1 MSLSLISTSP
11 VFLDASSISGDG
23 ERIVHFTDNI
33 IELSN
38 IIARTLELFV
48 DGRFSNESDNYKC
61 IAWDEA
67 ASVIAFLQKYQCQHW
82 VHIAL
87 ATLHRAFW
95 IHDFGSYALFMAACV
110 ADDAD
115 TVALLLN
122 SDRMFGTFDHD
133 VCSSSPTS
141 DVATGFDVRG
151 FSFEAWRLIPLPYLY
166 AITKSATIVKEVDQK
181 GKRGDIFLKL
191 LKNAQTA

>member
-1 MSLSLISTSP
+1 VSLSLISTSP

-23 ERIVHFTDNI
+23 ERTVHFTDNI
-33 IELSN
+33 IEPSN
-38 IIARTLELFV
+38 IIVRILELFV
-48 DGRFSNESDNYKC
+48 DGRFLNESDPSKC

-87 ATLHRAFW
+87 ATLHRAFR
-95 IHDFGSYALFMAACV
+95 IHNFGSDVLFMAACV
-110 ADDAD
+110 ADDRE

-122 SDRMFGTFDHD
+122 SDRKFGTLNEFY
-133 VCSSSPTS
+133 SSSPTS
-141 DVATGFDVRG
+141 DIATRVDVRG
-151 FSFEAWRLIPLPYLY
+151 FDFKAWRLIPLPYLY
-166 AITKSATIVKEVDQK
+166 AITKAATIVKEVDQK

-191 LKNAQTA
+191 LENAQTA